1 MKESLRKKIVV
12 DPRVM
17 VGKPVIRGT
26 RIPVDA
32 VIKRMADGLTI
43 EDILADY
50 PNLKRDD
57 IKAALQYSI
66 DILTGE
72 DVVPLVMKGGKHAS
86 PSR

>member
-12 DPRVM
+12 DPKIM
-17 VGKPVIRGT
+17 VGKPVIKGT

-32 VIKRMADGLTI
+32 IIKRMADGLTI
-43 EDILADY
+43 EEILVDY
-50 PNLKRDD
+50 PKLVRDD

-66 DILTGE
+66 DVLRGE
-72 DVVPLVMKGGKHAS
+72 DVVPLVIKGGKHAA